1 MKEKINI
8 KNLEKLIKES
18 KCQILATSN
27 GVMLNGKD
35 TDILTLLAS
44 IVKTISSKTNIHEDM
59 IKFAFILGIEKS
71 TKNKNTDEI
80 IDTLFNDLSELF
92 K

>member
-59 IKFAFILGIEKS
+59 IKFAFILGIEKD

>member
-59 IKFAFILGIEKS
+59 IKFAFILGIEKD

-92 K
+92 R